1 MGRLS
6 INMILFMACVVAS
19 ATAQSA
25 SNVRATYHYY
35 YPEQNNWDLTAV
47 SAFCSTWY
55 ADKPL
60 EWRSKYGWTAF
71 CGPVGPTGE
80 EACGKCF
87 RVTNSGTGAQATV
100 RIVDKCGNGG
110 LDLDWNVFGQIDTDG
125 NGYAMG
131 HLIASYEFVDCGDNS
146 LIFSH

>member
-1 MGRLS
+1 MGRLVS
-6 INMILFMACVVAS
+6 ISIVLLACLVAS
-19 ATAQSA
+19 ATVQSS
-25 SNVRATYHYY
+25 SNVTATYHYY

-71 CGPVGPTGE
+71 CGPV
-80 EACGKCF
+80 
-87 RVTNSGTGAQATV
+87 TNTGTGAQTTI

-110 LDLDWNVFGQIDTDG
+110 LDLDYNVFKQIDTDG
-125 NGYAMG
+125 NGYAQG
-131 HLIASYEFVDCGDNS
+131 HLIVNYDFVDCGDNPLVYS
-146 LIFSH
+146 L

>member
-1 MGRLS
+1 MERLVS
-6 INMILFMACVVAS
+6 ISVVFLACLVAS

-71 CGPVGPTGE
+71 CAPEGPQGE
-80 EACGKCF
+80 EACGKCLK
-87 RVTNSGTGAQATV
+87 VTNTGTGAQATV

-110 LDLDWNVFGQIDTDG
+110 LDLDWNVFQQIDTDG
-125 NGYAMG
+125 KGYAQG
-131 HLIASYEFVDCGDNS
+131 YLIVNYEFVDCGDS
-146 LIFSH
+146 TLVSSH